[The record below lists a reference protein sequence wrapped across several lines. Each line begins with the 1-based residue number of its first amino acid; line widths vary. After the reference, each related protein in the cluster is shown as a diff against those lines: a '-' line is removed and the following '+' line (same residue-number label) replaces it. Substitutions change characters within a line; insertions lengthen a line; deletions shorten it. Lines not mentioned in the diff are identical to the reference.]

1 MTSLG
6 GSTGRT
12 VAILGARGWRRHPWR
27 DVVARVGEEFFLDEE
42 LCGLSGSCVAPR
54 SRVVGPI
61 LLVLEVKDC
70 WGCPTVL
77 PDSSVDVE
85 HCFGRVI
92 CGVDVHSIHVNVGD
106 GVVVSLHNSGTSF
119 EVVRS

>member
-1 MTSLG
+1 MLLHAL
-6 GSTGRT
+6 
-12 VAILGARGWRRHPWR
+12 VK
-27 DVVARVGEEFFLDEE
+27 FFLDEE

-70 WGCPTVL
+70 WGCPAVL
-77 PDSSVDVE
+77 PDCSIDVE
-85 HCFGRVI
+85 RCFGRVI
-92 CGVDVHSIHVNVGD
+92 GSVDVHSGQLKMGGSVTF
-106 GVVVSLHNSGTSF
+106 SWQSGGASF

>member
-1 MTSLG
+1 MASLG

-42 LCGLSGSCVAPR
+42 LCGFSGSCVAPR

-77 PDSSVDVE
+77 PDCSIDVE

-92 CGVDVHSIHVNVGD
+92 GGVEVHSSHVNVGD
-106 GVVVSLHNSGTSF
+106 GFVVSWQSSGTSF